1 MDNRDPVGAKVA
13 LATRVANLVMFT
25 LVFICA
31 LVFMITQPD
40 YLAIVI
46 SIYTMIFALILV
58 TLELQKVP
66 FWMMACFRSEAG
78 FVLHPRG
85 RIGFIFAV
93 ALLMFGEGTFGAVL
107 GVGLIALVAVNAYVL
122 YKFPED
128 FSANY
133 VDLGSGIGSDS
144 YASSSNEG
152 NFAAPPPRT
161 TQSEA
166 AADGTG
172 FYGAN
177 SSSDDSPKD
186 DESSS
191 AMPVAI
197 SDI

>member
-1 MDNRDPVGAKVA
+1 
-13 LATRVANLVMFT
+13 
-25 LVFICA
+25 
-31 LVFMITQPD
+31 
-40 YLAIVI
+40 
-46 SIYTMIFALILV
+46 MIFALILV

-93 ALLMFGEGTFGAVL
+93 ALLMFGEGTFGVVL
-107 GVGLIALVAVNAYVL
+107 GAGLIVLVAVNATVL

-128 FSANY
+128 FSAHY
-133 VDLGSGIGSDS
+133 SHLESDA

-152 NFAAPPPRT
+152 NFSAPPPRT
-161 TQSEA
+161 SQSEA
-166 AADGTG
+166 A

-177 SSSDDSPKD
+177 SSSESPAAEA
-186 DESSS
+186 DETSS